1 MDVGWLRFI
10 AAAVKQSRAM
20 PVVGKGGIGRRGG
33 GKEEQGGRGKEE
45 DGEKAKR
52 WGKGSGGGRG
62 SEVKK
67 WEMREGDE
75 KEEVGPPSGYLPPAL
90 RRDQS

>member
-1 MDVGWLRFI
+1 MW
-10 AAAVKQSRAM
+10 
-20 PVVGKGGIGRRGG
+20 GGGRIGRRGG

>member
-1 MDVGWLRFI
+1 MGGEEGERRN
-10 AAAVKQSRAM
+10 KGGGEKRKMGKRARD
-20 PVVGKGGIGRRGG
+20 GKG
-33 GKEEQGGRGKEE
+33 
-45 DGEKAKR
+45 
-52 WGKGSGGGRG
+52 G